1 MIFAE
6 EINAYQCH
14 IDALTEQNNDPYKN
28 SPFRIYK
35 QMSSKKKGKYFE
47 LIVQEYLKKQGYKV
61 DKALNSDHDR
71 VINDTIK
78 LEIKGSLLWGEGTHF
93 RWQQIRPSQDYDI
106 ICFVA
111 VYPESIRFYAATKYE
126 VKSIVEVQDGNGHW
140 IYNQHGGKTMNS
152 GTFFLD
158 GMPEDFSWFSSLEKV
173 L

>member
-6 EINAYQCH
+6 EINSYQCH
-14 IDALTEQNNDPYKN
+14 IDALIEQNNDPYKN

-35 QMSSKKKGKYFE
+35 QMSSKRKGKYFE
-47 LIVQEYLKKQGYKV
+47 KIVQEYLKKQGYKV
-61 DKALNSDHDR
+61 DNAVNSDHDR
-71 VINDTIK
+71 VINDLIK
-78 LEIKGSLLWGEGTHF
+78 LEIKGSLLWGDGTHF

-111 VYPESIRFYAATKYE
+111 VYPEAIRFYAATKYE
-126 VKSIVEVQDGNGHW
+126 VKSIVEVQDENGHW

-158 GMPEDFSWFSSLEKV
+158 GMPEDFSWFSSLEEV

>member
-6 EINAYQCH
+6 EINSYQCH
-14 IDALTEQNNDPYKN
+14 IDALIEQNNDPYKN

-35 QMSSKKKGKYFE
+35 QMSSKRKGKYFE
-47 LIVQEYLKKQGYKV
+47 KIVHEYLQKQGYNV
-61 DKALNSDHDR
+61 DKAVNSDHDR
-71 VINDTIK
+71 VINDLIK
-78 LEIKGSLLWGEGTHF
+78 LEIKGSLLWGDGTHF

-111 VYPESIRFYAATKYE
+111 VYPEAIRFYAATKYE
-126 VKSIVEVQDGNGHW
+126 VKSIVEAQDENGHW

-158 GMPEDFSWFSSLEKV
+158 GMPEDFSWFSSLEEV